1 MIKFLVDYK
10 TKSAEPEAFTAGS
23 VIDGR
28 PPASELHFVSRRV
41 AAFMDAGGRLTDA
54 FGKEVEDPFAAI
66 IDEDDQTP
74 PALPVDALDGMN
86 GAQLREAA
94 KLEKVTIGIGVTLD
108 GMRKLIRDNRA
119 DLAKLDRDVLIV
131 VAAAEQIEISPEA
144 DEATLRDVISAARA
158 ARATA

>member
-1 MIKFLVDYK
+1 MIKFLVDYT
-10 TKSAEPEAFTAGS
+10 TKASEPEAFTAGS

-41 AAFMDAGGRLTDA
+41 AAFLDAGGRLTDA
-54 FGKEVEDPFAAI
+54 FGKELEDPFVQAA
-66 IDEDDQTP
+66 DQGSAAPP
-74 PALPVDALDGMN
+74 PALPDPLDGMN

-119 DLAKLDRDVLIV
+119 DLAKLDRDVLIA
-131 VAAAEQIEISPEA
+131 VAAAEQIEISAEA
-144 DEATLRDVISAARA
+144 DDATLRDVISAARV